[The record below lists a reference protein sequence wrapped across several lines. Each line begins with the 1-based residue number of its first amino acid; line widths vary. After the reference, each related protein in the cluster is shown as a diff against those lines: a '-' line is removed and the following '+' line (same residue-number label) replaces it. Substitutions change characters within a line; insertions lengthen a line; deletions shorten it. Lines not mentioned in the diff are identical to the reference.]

1 MLAAGALIAAGARVR
16 AVHRPEPPNP
26 AADDFDFE
34 RPARRRSASRPDRR
48 PRDPG
53 AVTEVLRDR
62 PSWEGDPPEQPRRDE
77 APTEHLDDPRPPRR
91 RNGAGE
97 PPSPDR
103 LF

>member
-1 MLAAGALIAAGARVR
+1 ML
-16 AVHRPEPPNP
+16 
-26 AADDFDFE
+26 DDLDFE
-34 RPARRRSASRPDRR
+34 RPARRRAAARPDRR

-62 PSWEGDPPEQPRRDE
+62 PSWEGDPPDSRRRSD
-77 APTEHLDDPRPPRR
+77 AGAPDPPTERLDDSGTPRR

-97 PPSPDR
+97 PPATDR